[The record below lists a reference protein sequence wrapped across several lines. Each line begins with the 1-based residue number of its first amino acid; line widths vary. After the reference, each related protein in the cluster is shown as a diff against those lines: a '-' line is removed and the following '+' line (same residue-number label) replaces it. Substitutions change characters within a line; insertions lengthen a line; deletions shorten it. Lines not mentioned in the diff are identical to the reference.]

1 MATTTTRV
9 YGTAGAENGG
19 IYSPGASLSFYK
31 ITVKDASAAA
41 IDLRPESEINEA
53 IELVVRAVPAIVAYD
68 IANDTTGII
77 HVITDGVNSWSASLL
92 QDAIR
97 ALGTSLGTNGID
109 VSGTVV
115 QAGLGF
121 TVSASA
127 L

>member
-1 MATTTTRV
+1 MATTPNRV
-9 YGTAGAENGG
+9 NGTAGSEDGG
-19 IYSPGASLSFYK
+19 IYSPGASLAFYK

-41 IDLRPESEINEA
+41 VDLRPESEINEA
-53 IELVVRAVPAIVAYD
+53 IELVVRTVPAIVAYD
-68 IANDTTGII
+68 IANDNTGII

-97 ALGTSLGTNGID
+97 ALGTSIGNDGID

-121 TVSASA
+121 TVSSSA
-127 L
+127 I